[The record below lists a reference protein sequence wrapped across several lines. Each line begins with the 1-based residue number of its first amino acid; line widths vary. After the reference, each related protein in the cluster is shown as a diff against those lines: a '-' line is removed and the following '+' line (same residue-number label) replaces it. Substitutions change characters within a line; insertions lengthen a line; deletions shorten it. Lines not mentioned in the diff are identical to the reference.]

1 MNREKERKI
10 YFYINMDLSKY
21 RYYLNRLVSGERLK
35 NDIYKKIITN
45 KDGLIPLISSNQN
58 GPTETMP
65 LESVIPLE
73 ISREPY
79 IKEFNSEYTILQE
92 ARTMRDILPKTV
104 TESTI
109 CELLEK
115 YKCAEIALNV
125 YFEQE
130 LCCCIN
136 R

>member
-1 MNREKERKI
+1 
-10 YFYINMDLSKY
+10 MDLSKY
-21 RYYLNRLVSGERLK
+21 RYYLNQLVTGERLK

-58 GPTETMP
+58 GPTEKMP
-65 LESVIPLE
+65 LEPVIPLE

-79 IKEFNSEYTILQE
+79 IKELNSEYTILQE
-92 ARTMRDILPKTV
+92 ARTMRDILPKNV

-109 CELLEK
+109 YELLEK
-115 YKCAEIALNV
+115 YKCAEIALNA
-125 YFEQE
+125 YFEE
-130 LCCCIN
+130 EMCCCIN

>member
-1 MNREKERKI
+1 
-10 YFYINMDLSKY
+10 MDLSKY
-21 RYYLNRLVSGERLK
+21 RDYFNRLVLGK
-35 NDIYKKIITN
+35 QCFKQDIYKNLISNNDRVVPLITN
-45 KDGLIPLISSNQN
+45 KIGK
-58 GPTETMP
+58 TETRV

-73 ISREPY
+73 ISREPD
-79 IKEFNSEYTILQE
+79 IKEFNTEYTIVQE
-92 ARTMRDILPKTV
+92 ARTLRHVLPKDLKD
-104 TESTI
+104 STI
-109 CELLEK
+109 YELLEK

>member
-1 MNREKERKI
+1 
-10 YFYINMDLSKY
+10 MDLSKY
-21 RYYLNRLVSGERLK
+21 RYYLHRLVGGERLK
-35 NDIYKKIITN
+35 NDIYKKFITN
-45 KDGLIPLISSNQN
+45 KNGLIPLISSNQN

-65 LESVIPLE
+65 LEPVISLE

-79 IKEFNSEYTILQE
+79 IKEFNSEYTIVQE
-92 ARTMRDILPKTV
+92 ARTMRDILPKNV

-109 CELLEK
+109 YELLEK

>member
-1 MNREKERKI
+1 
-10 YFYINMDLSKY
+10 MDLSKY
-21 RYYLNRLVSGERLK
+21 RYYLHRLVGGERLK
-35 NDIYKKIITN
+35 NDIYKKFITN
-45 KDGLIPLISSNQN
+45 KNGLIPLISSNQN

-65 LESVIPLE
+65 LEPVISLE

-79 IKEFNSEYTILQE
+79 IKEFNSEYTIVQE
-92 ARTMRDILPKTV
+92 ARTMRDILPKNV

-109 CELLEK
+109 YELLEK
-115 YKCAEIALNV
+115 YKCAEIALNA

>member
-1 MNREKERKI
+1 
-10 YFYINMDLSKY
+10 MDLSKY
-21 RYYLNRLVSGERLK
+21 RYYLNRLVSGELLK

-45 KDGLIPLISSNQN
+45 KDGLIPFISSNQN

-65 LESVIPLE
+65 LEPVISLE

-79 IKEFNSEYTILQE
+79 IKEFNSEYTIVQE
-92 ARTMRDILPKTV
+92 ARTMRDILPKNV

-109 CELLEK
+109 YELLEK